1 MTGYRPDVDFL
12 EKMGVKVDPETCI
25 SEHNPETL
33 ETNVK
38 GLYLAGSIVS
48 GRMTN
53 RIFIETGR
61 FHGEQIFK
69 YFSNDLTASGARRS
83 GWCVPRQSPPLL

>member
-1 MTGYRPDVDFL
+1 M
-12 EKMGVKVDPETCI
+12 MGIEVNPETCI
-25 SEHNPETL
+25 PKSDPKTL

-38 GLYLAGSIVS
+38 GIYLAGSVVC
-48 GRMTN
+48 GKMTN

-69 YFSNDLTASGARRS
+69 YFTEQG
-83 GWCVPRQSPPLL
+83 VPVSAG